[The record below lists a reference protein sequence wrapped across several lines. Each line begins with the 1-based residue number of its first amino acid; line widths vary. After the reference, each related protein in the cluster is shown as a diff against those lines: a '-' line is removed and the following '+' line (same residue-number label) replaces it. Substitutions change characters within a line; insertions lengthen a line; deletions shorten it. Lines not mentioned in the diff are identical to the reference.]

1 MQTEEELE
9 NLKELRIKYRQIE
22 FVIENF
28 LTMKTLHVDG
38 YISKFYQLFK
48 EEKNINAAKTLRDQ
62 GKTEYF
68 LNPFMKQLHLVLKT
82 QQRYHK
88 QKKLQTNTAHEYIC
102 KLLNK
107 VL

>member
-1 MQTEEELE
+1 
-9 NLKELRIKYRQIE
+9 
-22 FVIENF
+22 
-28 LTMKTLHVDG
+28 MKTLYVDG

-48 EEKNINAAKTLRDQ
+48 EEKNINATKTLRDQ

-88 QKKLQTNTAHEYIC
+88 QKNYRPIQLMNIYVNFLIKFYESSNI
-102 KLLNK
+102 
-107 VL
+107 